1 MLIMQCWQPLILIF
15 QFFKI
20 FEQRNSTPLSLNPGS
35 VLRTWFAILEGD
47 LLIVSR
53 ALNHSSSVPV
63 SIDAVIIGIGKAS
76 LEFHNVDFSHVK
88 RNANTPAYLLA
99 KYVKGI
105 DNQCIWME
113 NCPSFLELAVLH
125 DVNATVV
132 WFILSCVISYNN
144 NNNNNNNIK

>member
-1 MLIMQCWQPLILIF
+1 MNKEIQP
-15 QFFKI
+15 
-20 FEQRNSTPLSLNPGS
+20 PLSLNPGS

-47 LLIVSR
+47 LLIVSS

-63 SIDAVIIGIGKAS
+63 SIDAVIMGIGKAS

-132 WFILSCVISYNN
+132 
-144 NNNNNNNIK
+144 

>member
-1 MLIMQCWQPLILIF
+1 M
-15 QFFKI
+15 
-20 FEQRNSTPLSLNPGS
+20 
-35 VLRTWFAILEGD
+35 
-47 LLIVSR
+47 
-53 ALNHSSSVPV
+53 NHSSSVPV
-63 SIDAVIIGIGKAS
+63 SIDAVIMGIGKAS

-132 WFILSCVISYNN
+132 WFILSCVISYQNN
-144 NNNNNNNIK
+144 NNNNNNNKIK